1 MNHTKRRI
9 QIVRWVARIW
19 SILLIGFGLLQVIE
33 PDVTRPVPWHE
44 WVGPILLFSGVVI
57 GFALSWQWER
67 AGGMVM
73 ICCHLGAIIAA
84 SLSSGKLMQVSVI
97 FTLVLLFTTPGV
109 LFLLANYL
117 DRREQVNRSLLPTS

>member
-44 WVGPILLFSGVVI
+44 WLGPILLFSGVVI

-67 AGGMVM
+67 AGGLVM
-73 ICCHLGAIIAA
+73 ICCHLGAILAA
-84 SLSSGKLMQVSVI
+84 SLSRGEPMPANVI
-97 FTLVLLFTTPGV
+97 VMLILLFSTPGV
-109 LFLLANYL
+109 LFLLADYL
-117 DRREQVNRSLLPTS
+117 DQREQIDQSAMSPL

>member
-44 WVGPILLFSGVVI
+44 WLGPILLFSGVVI
-57 GFALSWQWER
+57 GFALSWRWER
-67 AGGMVM
+67 AGGVVMV
-73 ICCHLGAIIAA
+73 CCYLCAIIAA